1 MVISHVAQVFSQWL
15 FCALEVLLETILE
28 GTIKMMRGD
37 KDINSQE
44 GCEDGGSMSG
54 KLPINRN

>member
-37 KDINSQE
+37 KDINSH
-44 GCEDGGSMSG
+44 EDGGSMSG